1 MPIRGGFLKV
11 LSVIDYTTLTG
22 YAFDLQA
29 SPVTI
34 GGRQCYVEEKR
45 TPGSRGQFIYKLILN
60 TYVVSMPIISLSHI
74 NLMTHPSISMTNIK

>member
-1 MPIRGGFLKV
+1 M
-11 LSVIDYTTLTG
+11 IDYPSLTA

-45 TPGSRGQFIYKLILN
+45 TPGSRGQFIYKFLLN
-60 TYVVSMPIISLSHI
+60 TYAVSMPVISLSHM
-74 NLMTHPSISMTNIK
+74 NLMTHPGTSMTNIK